1 MAAIISNPPY
11 NLKLKSGSH
20 SWDISEELLNT
31 NANYAFVQVGLSL
44 ANDIACYLLPTGV
57 LTTGTKAEIEA
68 KQKLVDDGNIRA
80 IVAMPSKMFESTSI
94 AICLIVFQK
103 AATDEITDKILMINL
118 APEAKEEIRE
128 QRGQY
133 GGAAHTQRVYKKT
146 VNVLTDETIQGVV
159 EAIKEFKPYKDL
171 SRLVPIEEI
180 KEQGYNLSPSR
191 YLKITEAE
199 TKARDIEDIVRDI
212 NIFRRH
218 QNKLKLVINGT
229 LAKSLGMEDLIK
241 LHEESKENEKDLT
254 KTIKMV
260 SRIDLIK
267 EDYLQVTKNKNQ
279 FEFKNNDPEMF
290 SEILRSVFN
299 TWKANIMF
307 LNNISNQYLAELR
320 DALLPKLMSGEMD
333 VEELERRL
341 E

>member
-1 MAAIISNPPY
+1 MSAIISNPPY

-44 ANDIACYLLPTGV
+44 ASDIACYLLPSGV
-57 LTTGTKAEIEA
+57 LSTSIKAELEA
-68 KQKLVDDGNIRA
+68 KQKLVDNGNIRA

-103 AATDEITDKILMINL
+103 VATDEILMINL
-118 APEAKEEIRE
+118 VPEAKEEIRE
-128 QRGQY
+128 HHGRN
-133 GGAAHTQRVYKKT
+133 HRKKT
-146 VNVLTDETIQGVV
+146 ERTFKRTFNVLTDETIQGVA
-159 EAIKEFKPYKDL
+159 ESIKEFKPYKDL
-171 SRLVPIEEI
+171 SRLVPIEEV

-191 YLKITEAE
+191 YLKIAEPE

-212 NIFRRH
+212 NTFRRH

-229 LAKSLGMEDLIK
+229 LANNLGMEDLIK
-241 LHEESKENEKDLT
+241 LHEESKENEKDLA

-260 SRIDLIK
+260 SGIDLIK

-279 FEFKNNDPEMF
+279 FEFKNNDPELF

-299 TWKANIMF
+299 TWRANIMF
-307 LNNISNQYLAELR
+307 LNNVSNQYLEELR
-320 DALLPKLMSGEMD
+320 NALLPKLMSGEMD

>member
-1 MAAIISNPPY
+1 MSAIISNPPY

-20 SWDISEELLNT
+20 NWDISEELLNT
-31 NANYAFVQVGLSL
+31 NANHAFVQVGLSL
-44 ANDIACYLLPTGV
+44 ASDIACYLLPSGV
-57 LTTGTKAEIEA
+57 LTTGTKAEMEA

-80 IVAMPSKMFESTSI
+80 IVTMPSKMFESTSI

-103 AATDEITDKILMINL
+103 VATNEILMINL
-118 APEAKEEIRE
+118 VPEAKEEIRE

-146 VNVLTDETIQGVV
+146 VNILTDETIQGVA
-159 EAIKEFKPYKDL
+159 ESIKEFKPYKDL

-191 YLKITEAE
+191 YLKIAEPE
-199 TKARDIEDIVRDI
+199 TKAREIEDIVRDI
-212 NIFRRH
+212 NMFRRH

-229 LAKSLGMEDLIK
+229 LANNLGMEDLIK
-241 LHEESKENEKDLT
+241 LHEESKENEKDLA

-260 SRIDLIK
+260 SGIDLIK

-307 LNNISNQYLAELR
+307 LNNVSNQYLSELR